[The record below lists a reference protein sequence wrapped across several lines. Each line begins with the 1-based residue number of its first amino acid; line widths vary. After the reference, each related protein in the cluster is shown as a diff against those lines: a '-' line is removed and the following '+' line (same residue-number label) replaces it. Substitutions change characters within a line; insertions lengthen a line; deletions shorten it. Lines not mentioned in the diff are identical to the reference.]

1 MIDIKSI
8 IYQIIIKLITNKSLI
23 IKIIILNH
31 KINKMQENMIFN
43 SKITQ
48 NKIRIHKNFKINN
61 SKIKLK
67 ILTN

>member
-31 KINKMQENMIFN
+31 KINT
-43 SKITQ
+43 KITH
-48 NKIRIHKNFKINN
+48 NKLRIHKNFKINN

-67 ILTN
+67 ILTH

>member
-31 KINKMQENMIFN
+31 KINKMKENMIFN

-61 SKIKLK
+61 IKLNLK
-67 ILTN
+67 F

>member
-1 MIDIKSI
+1 MKE
-8 IYQIIIKLITNKSLI
+8 NK
-23 IKIIILNH
+23 
-31 KINKMQENMIFN
+31 IFN